1 MKITFLQAYNG
12 DSIHIE
18 HNGRHVIIDGG
29 PKCEELESV
38 VKNIVSNQEK
48 IDLLIITH
56 YDEDHILGIYNIL
69 LKLSST
75 ESLKDL
81 IGEVWFNATKIG
93 YKGNPHSLS
102 ANQARNLSDLLIR
115 SDVNWISEVT
125 CGNQFHFDDNAWLEV
140 LYGGEIFDAMS
151 ENRYL
156 GGVSCDW
163 DTPLPVLESYV
174 DDLVLD
180 KSKTNSES
188 IIIVVHVG
196 DGKQV
201 LLPGDATPDK
211 LLTALQDYVDG
222 GNSNCF
228 SLFKLPHHGSYRNLT
243 KDILGTSECD
253 EYMICSNGDKHFL
266 PNKKTLLKVSKWGR
280 KSNGDKF
287 LFHFNYFDE
296 LFPKLNISEQDM
308 KNYHIACDGQ
318 RCFEF

>member
-1 MKITFLQAYNG
+1 MKLSFLQAYDG
-12 DSIHIE
+12 DCIHIE
-18 HNGRHVIIDGG
+18 HGGHHVVIDGG
-29 PKCEELESV
+29 PKCEELDGV

-93 YKGNPHSLS
+93 YKGNPHNLS

-115 SDVNWISEVT
+115 SDVNWVSEVT
-125 CGNQFHFDDNAWLEV
+125 CGKQFHFDNYAWLEV
-140 LYGGEIFDAMS
+140 LYGGEIFDAVS
-151 ENRYL
+151 DNRYL

-163 DTPLPVLESYV
+163 DTPLQVLESYV

-188 IIIVVHVG
+188 MIIVVHVG
-196 DGKQV
+196 EGKQV

-211 LLTALQDYVDG
+211 LQAALKKYVEDG
-222 GNSNCF
+222 KSNRF
-228 SLFKLPHHGSYRNLT
+228 SLIKLPHHGSYRNLT
-243 KDILGTSECD
+243 KDILGMIECE

-280 KSNGDKF
+280 KSKGDNF
-287 LFHFNYFDE
+287 RFHFNYFDE
-296 LFPKLNISEQDM
+296 LFPKLNISEQD
-308 KNYHIACDGQ
+308 KQNYHISYDGQ
-318 RCFEF
+318 RSFEF

>member
-1 MKITFLQAYNG
+1 MKLSFLQAYDG
-12 DSIHIE
+12 DCIHIE
-18 HNGRHVIIDGG
+18 HGGHHVVIDGG
-29 PKCEELESV
+29 SKCEELDGI
-38 VKNIVSNQEK
+38 VKKILSDHEK
-48 IDLLIITH
+48 IDLLVITH

-69 LKLSST
+69 LELSST
-75 ESLKDL
+75 KSLKDL
-81 IGEVWFNATKIG
+81 IGEVWFNATRIG
-93 YKGNPHSLS
+93 YKGNPYNLS

-115 SDVNWISEVT
+115 SDVNWISGVT
-125 CGNQFHFDDNAWLEV
+125 RGKQFHFDDAAWLEV
-140 LYGGEIFDAMS
+140 LYGGEIFDAMTD
-151 ENRYL
+151 NRYL

-196 DGKQV
+196 DGKQI

-211 LLTALQDYVDG
+211 LLAVLKDYVDD
-222 GNSNCF
+222 GNLNRF

-243 KDILGTSECD
+243 KDILGTIECE
-253 EYMICSNGDKHFL
+253 EYVICSNGDKHFL

-287 LFHFNYFDE
+287 LFHLNYFDE

-308 KNYHIACDGQ
+308 QNYHISCDGQ